1 MLAALICASV
11 ARPTGGSALSVP
23 ERAADFEAPAAPN
36 PCTQGILPMDAPG
49 PGTKRGRVALY
60 PRVAYPPIPSVTR
73 PLGLKFGRVS
83 DPAGQVRVTDAANSG
98 NWSKPGGCC
107 KSQGALPRGYK
118 TEKSLKLPSLSNLI
132 IPISNSGMA
141 KQASPHTAR

>member
-11 ARPTGGSALSVP
+11 ARPTGGIALSVP

-73 PLGLKFGRVS
+73 PLGLKFGHRWVYA
-83 DPAGQVRVTDAANSG
+83 DWA
-98 NWSKPGGCC
+98 SKPC
-107 KSQGALPRGYK
+107 GY
-118 TEKSLKLPSLSNLI
+118 LK
-132 IPISNSGMA
+132 
-141 KQASPHTAR
+141 